1 MRASSRAATC
11 TKGGSLSNMGEAT
24 HVCDQS
30 DELVLDVEVVEVDAA
45 AGVEA
50 ELDSVE
56 DDVVDDVDVLE
67 ELLDEPPD
75 RLSVL

>member
-1 MRASSRAATC
+1 M
-11 TKGGSLSNMGEAT
+11 AT

-30 DELVLDVEVVEVDAA
+30 DELVLDVVVVA

-50 ELDSVE
+50 ELES
-56 DDVVDDVDVLE
+56 VDDVEVLVPDELLLDELLLDELLLDELLLE
-67 ELLDEPPD
+67 ELLLDELPE

>member
-1 MRASSRAATC
+1 
-11 TKGGSLSNMGEAT
+11 MGEAT

>member
-1 MRASSRAATC
+1 M
-11 TKGGSLSNMGEAT
+11 GGAT

-30 DELVLDVEVVEVDAA
+30 DELVLGVFVVEVVAA

-50 ELDSVE
+50 ELESV
-56 DDVVDDVDVLE
+56 DVVLVEVELVLE
-67 ELLDEPPD
+67 ELDEPLG